1 MAVSEGYLRHV
12 LERLGLL
19 GPIVHRKMFGG
30 VGLYHDGLFFALIG
44 GDALYL
50 KVNDSNRSDF
60 EAAGMPAFHNLSYY
74 EVPPEVLEDDT
85 LLVEWAGKALAV
97 AREASG
103 ARQPARGTAVKTG
116 RGSTR
121 GASELSTLPNLGT
134 VSAGWLEAAGI
145 HSVKHLEE
153 VGSVAAYQAVQ
164 RIGKAPSLLLLYALE
179 AALMG
184 LRWDHLPEAVKVS
197 LRQRAGLE

>member
-1 MAVSEGYLRHV
+1 MAVSEGYLSHV
-12 LERLGLL
+12 LERLTLL
-19 GPIVHRKMFGG
+19 GEVVHRKMFGG

-50 KVNDSNRSDF
+50 KVNDTNRSEF

-97 AREASG
+97 AAEASG
-103 ARQPARGTAVKTG
+103 AQKRTRETKAKTG
-116 RGSTR
+116 PGSTKGR
-121 GASELSTLPNLGT
+121 SELSNLPNLGA
-134 VSAGWLEAAGI
+134 VSAGWLEDAGI
-145 HSVKHLEE
+145 HSIKHLQEM
-153 VGSVAAYQAVQ
+153 GSVAAYQAVQ
-164 RIGKAPSLLLLYALE
+164 RSGKSPSLLLLYALE

-184 LRWDHLPEAVKVS
+184 LRWDHLPEAVKSS